1 MVFGQRGQRVVFK
14 FEEQQF
20 DLEVPAQVDGEGR
33 DLAIA
38 VPSDPESVRE
48 PFLPLGL
55 SRLGF
60 FVALT
65 PFVAQGGK
73 ARLLRVFP
81 PEAFLFSFV
90 IDPNGEVPSGLI
102 QLTEDGAVM
111 QVRPP
116 AALSSL
122 LFCCVGLM
130 ATVFFCAAL
139 HARSARGA
147 SSRVES
153 DDGLAEEPRR
163 LAGAGAP
170 VLEAVTWCIRFIPV
184 SRSREVPD
192 TALDFLVQRGC
203 SARADAAAALEA
215 ASQ

>member
-1 MVFGQRGQRVVFK
+1 MVSDQRGQRVVFK
-14 FEEQQF
+14 FEERQF

-38 VPSDPESVRE
+38 VPSDPDSVRT
-48 PFLPLGL
+48 FSPLGL
-55 SRLGF
+55 IRLGF
-60 FVALT
+60 FVVLT

-111 QVRPP
+111 QVRSA

-122 LFCCVGLM
+122 LFCFVGSDGDG
-130 ATVFFCAAL
+130 VFCAAL

-170 VLEAVTWCIRFIPV
+170 VLESREAVT
-184 SRSREVPD
+184 
-192 TALDFLVQRGC
+192 
-203 SARADAAAALEA
+203 
-215 ASQ
+215 

>member
-38 VPSDPESVRE
+38 VPSDPDSVRTC
-48 PFLPLGL
+48 LPLGL

-111 QVRPP
+111 QVRSA

-122 LFCCVGLM
+122 LFCFVGSDGDG
-130 ATVFFCAAL
+130 VFL
-139 HARSARGA
+139 RSLAREIRQR
-147 SSRVES
+147 RVES
-153 DDGLAEEPRR
+153 SGIRR
-163 LAGAGAP
+163 
-170 VLEAVTWCIRFIPV
+170 
-184 SRSREVPD
+184 RSR
-192 TALDFLVQRGC
+192 
-203 SARADAAAALEA
+203 
-215 ASQ
+215 